1 MRDFMRVNRHLAFGL
16 CFAGLMT
23 GSAVA
28 QSVSQT
34 AATPAPVV
42 ATPIPADASWTVA
55 PENLLVIDTNKGRI
69 LVGLD
74 PRLAPLSVERIRT
87 LADRGFYDGLAW
99 HRVMAGFMAQTGDP
113 LGTGAGSSDLPDLTA
128 EFQFRRGR
136 DAGFVTVPE
145 SGAGTRGIM
154 GFVPLQ
160 TQPDAQMMFNA
171 DGRTDAFGLF
181 CTGIAG
187 MARNNDPNSA
197 NSQFFLTLAES
208 ANLNGTYT
216 PFGRVLVGQEV
227 VASLKVGPE
236 AANGRVTD
244 PDVMTRVRTA
254 AAMPEG
260 ERPSVRVMD
269 VANPAY
275 TAVIAERRTTR
286 GTRFTICDALPP
298 AELIGG

>member
-1 MRDFMRVNRHLAFGL
+1 MRDVMRLKTLLASGL
-16 CFAGLMT
+16 CVLAMSGGL
-23 GSAVA
+23 AWA
-28 QSVSQT
+28 QN
-34 AATPAPVV
+34 AATPAPAV
-42 ATPIPADASWTVA
+42 AATLIPADAAWTIA

-74 PRLAPLSVERIRT
+74 PRLAPQSVERIRS

-154 GFVPLQ
+154 GFMPLQ
-160 TQPDAQMMFNA
+160 TQPDAQMMFTA
-171 DGRTDAFGLF
+171 DGRTDAMGLF

-187 MARNNDPNSA
+187 MARSNDPNSA

-208 ANLNGTYT
+208 ANLNGGYT
-216 PFGRVLVGQEV
+216 SFGRVLVGQEV
-227 VASLKVGPE
+227 VAALKVGPE

-254 AAMPEG
+254 AAMPDG

-275 TAVIAERRTTR
+275 AALLAERRTMR

-298 AELIGG
+298 AEQIGG

>member
-1 MRDFMRVNRHLAFGL
+1 MRLNTLLSSGL
-16 CFAGLMT
+16 CFATLIAGPVLAQSAAT
-23 GSAVA
+23 QPPAVA
-28 QSVSQT
+28 
-34 AATPAPVV
+34 
-42 ATPIPADASWTVA
+42 ATPIPADAAWIVA

-74 PRLAPLSVERIRT
+74 PRLAPQSVERIRT

-145 SGAGTRGIM
+145 SGAGTRGVM
-154 GFVPLQ
+154 GFMPIQ

-187 MARNNDPNSA
+187 MARSNDPNSA
-197 NSQFFLTLAES
+197 NSQFFLTLDES
-208 ANLNGTYT
+208 VNLNGTYT
-216 PFGRVLVGQEV
+216 AFGRVLVGQEV
-227 VASLKVGPE
+227 VAALKVGPE

-244 PDVMTRVRTA
+244 PDMMTRVRTA
-254 AAMPEG
+254 AAISEA

-269 VANPAY
+269 VANPTYA
-275 TAVIAERRTTR
+275 ALIAERRAAR
-286 GTRFTICDALPP
+286 GTRFTVCDALPP
-298 AELIGG
+298 AERVGS

>member
-1 MRDFMRVNRHLAFGL
+1 MKTSMQFNLVMASVLCGATLLAGPV
-16 CFAGLMT
+16 G
-23 GSAVA
+23 A
-28 QSVSQT
+28 QS
-34 AATPAPVV
+34 AAAPAPTVA
-42 ATPIPADASWTVA
+42 ATPIPADATWTIA

-74 PRLAPLSVERIRT
+74 PRLAPQSVERIRT

-113 LGTGAGSSDLPDLTA
+113 LGTGAGSSDLPDVPG

-160 TQPDAQMMFNA
+160 TQPDAQLMFNA
-171 DGRTDAFGLF
+171 DGRTDAIGLF

-187 MARNNDPNSA
+187 MARNTDPNSA
-197 NSQFFLTLAES
+197 NSQFFLTLGES

-227 VASLKVGPE
+227 VAALKVGPE

-254 AAMPEG
+254 AAMPEA
-260 ERPSVRVMD
+260 ERPSVQVMD
-269 VANPAY
+269 VAHPAY
-275 TAVIAERRTTR
+275 AALIAERRTAR
-286 GTRFTICDALPP
+286 GTRFTVCDALPP
-298 AELIGG
+298 AQLVGG

>member
-1 MRDFMRVNRHLAFGL
+1 MRHGMRFNRRLALGL
-16 CFAGLMT
+16 SFAALMA
-23 GSAVA
+23 GPALA
-28 QSVSQT
+28 QTTTSPVPPL
-34 AATPAPVV
+34 AATPV
-42 ATPIPADASWTVA
+42 PAEAAWVVA

-74 PRLAPLSVERIRT
+74 PRLAPQSVERIRT
-87 LADRGFYDGLAW
+87 LADRGFYDGLTW

-113 LGTGAGSSDLPDLTA
+113 LGNGAGSSDLPDVPG

-136 DAGFVTVPE
+136 DAGFATVPE

-154 GFVPLQ
+154 GFMPLQ
-160 TQPDAQMMFNA
+160 SQPDAQMMFNA

-187 MARNNDPNSA
+187 MARNSDPNSA

-208 ANLNGTYT
+208 VNLNGTYA

-275 TAVIAERRTTR
+275 AALIADRRTTR
-286 GTRFTICDALPP
+286 GARFTICDALPP

>member
-1 MRDFMRVNRHLAFGL
+1 MRFNRRLALGL
-16 CFAGLMT
+16 CFAALMAGPALAQT
-23 GSAVA
+23 TAAPAPAVA
-28 QSVSQT
+28 
-34 AATPAPVV
+34 
-42 ATPIPADASWTVA
+42 ATPIPAEAAWVVA

-74 PRLAPLSVERIRT
+74 PRLAPQSVERIRT
-87 LADRGFYDGLAW
+87 LADRGFYDGLTW

-113 LGTGAGSSDLPDLTA
+113 LGNGAGSSDLPDLVG

-136 DAGFVTVPE
+136 DAGFVAVPE
-145 SGAGTRGIM
+145 SGAGTLGIM
-154 GFVPLQ
+154 GFVPLR

-171 DGRTDAFGLF
+171 DGRTDATGLF

-187 MARNNDPNSA
+187 MARNTDPNSA
-197 NSQFFLTLAES
+197 NSQFFVTLAES
-208 ANLNGTYT
+208 ANLNGGYT

-227 VASLKVGPE
+227 VAALKVGPE

-254 AAMPEG
+254 AAMSEG
-260 ERPSVRVMD
+260 DRPSVQVMD

-275 TAVIAERRTTR
+275 AAMIAERRAAK

-298 AELIGG
+298 AQLVGS

>member
-1 MRDFMRVNRHLAFGL
+1 MRFNRRLALGL
-16 CFAGLMT
+16 SFAALMA
-23 GSAVA
+23 GPALA
-28 QSVSQT
+28 QTTTSPVPPL
-34 AATPAPVV
+34 AATPV
-42 ATPIPADASWTVA
+42 PAEAAWVVA

-74 PRLAPLSVERIRT
+74 PRLAPQSVERIRT
-87 LADRGFYDGLAW
+87 LADRGFYDGLTW

-113 LGTGAGSSDLPDLTA
+113 LGNGAGSSDLPDVPG

-136 DAGFVTVPE
+136 DAGFATVPE

-154 GFVPLQ
+154 GFMPLQ
-160 TQPDAQMMFNA
+160 SQPDAQMMFNA

-187 MARNNDPNSA
+187 MARNSDPNSA

-208 ANLNGTYT
+208 VNLNGTYA

-275 TAVIAERRTTR
+275 AALIADRRTTR
-286 GTRFTICDALPP
+286 GARFTICDALPP